1 MMKTWIRVIVFCILA
16 SAAVCGTVYGK
27 MELSVTKEMNLDAQP
42 LDIAV
47 SEDGAMIYI
56 LAPGEI
62 LIYENEKQQI
72 TERFPVDKGFDRIAC
87 SGPMNALV
95 LTNSQSKA
103 FRIIEAEQVFEIP
116 TDGSPFR
123 GKENAAVTLAVFDD
137 YQCPYCSRLEP
148 LFREVMNRYPDDV
161 KVVIKNFPLS
171 SHPYARKAAQAA
183 LAADRQGKY
192 AQFHEKLFENY
203 RELNDAKTEA
213 IAAELG
219 LDMEKFKAD
228 RQLPEIDAMI
238 ARDMEDGNRLGVRG
252 TPTLYLN
259 GKQMKI
265 RNPNELFQKVEAEIK
280 KKKAAVQK

>member
-1 MMKTWIRVIVFCILA
+1 MMKTWICVIALCIFA

-27 MELSVTKEMNLDAQP
+27 MEVTVIKDLNLDVQP

-62 LIYENEKQQI
+62 LVYESEKEQI
-72 TERFPVDKGFDRIAC
+72 AERFPVDKGFDRIAC
-87 SGPMNALV
+87 SGSMNALI
-95 LTNSQSKA
+95 LTNSQTKA
-103 FRIIEAEQVFEIP
+103 FRIIQAEQVFDIP
-116 TDGSPFR
+116 VTGSPFR

-148 LFREVMNRYPDDV
+148 LFRELLKKYPDDM

-192 AQFHEKLFENY
+192 GEFHEKLFENY
-203 RELNDAKTEA
+203 RELNDAKVET
-213 IAAELG
+213 IATELG
-219 LDMEKFKAD
+219 LDMEKFKTD
-228 RQLPEIDAMI
+228 RESPEIDAVI
-238 ARDMEDGNRLGVRG
+238 ARDLEDGNRIGVRG
-252 TPTLYLN
+252 TPTMYLN

-265 RNPNELFQKVEAEIK
+265 RNPNELFQKVDAEIR
-280 KKKAAVQK
+280 KKKAAPSK

>member
-1 MMKTWIRVIVFCILA
+1 MKTWIRIIALCIFA

-27 MELSVTKEMNLDAQP
+27 MELTVTKEMNLDVQP

-47 SEDGAMIYI
+47 SEDGSMIYI

-62 LIYENEKQQI
+62 LVYESEKGQI
-72 TERFPVDKGFDRIAC
+72 AERFPVDKGFDSITC
-87 SGPMNALV
+87 SGPQNSLI

-103 FRIIEAEQVFEIP
+103 FRIIQAEQVFEIP
-116 TDGSPFR
+116 VAGSPFR
-123 GKENAAVTLAVFDD
+123 GKENAVVTIAVFDD

-148 LFREVMNRYPDDV
+148 LFRQVMEKYPDDL

-171 SHPYARKAAQAA
+171 SHPFARKAAQAA
-183 LAADRQGKY
+183 LAADKQGKY

-203 RELNDAKTEA
+203 RELNDAKIEA

-219 LDMEKFKAD
+219 LDMVKFKAD
-228 RQLPEIDAMI
+228 RELPEIDAMI
-238 ARDMEDGNRLGVRG
+238 ARDMEDGNRIGVRG
-252 TPTLYLN
+252 TPTMYIN

-265 RNPNELFQKVEAEIK
+265 RNPNELFQKIDAEIK
-280 KKKAAVQK
+280 KKKAGAKK